1 MVILA
6 GKRRICSHMF
16 FRRKYVETNFIFCDE
31 CPPIRHINPRKR
43 EVKAVTRICIFCETW
58 ESGGIEAFLTNV
70 ISHMDLTGLEIDI
83 VSARLGQSVFTA
95 PLKELGVG
103 FYQLSGRLRTPENGK
118 RFAQLLRKRQ
128 YDVVH
133 LNIFQ
138 GLALYYGRLAQKYGV
153 PVRIAHCHGAGL
165 RNSPGVAL
173 KLKLHELGKRLWS
186 GCATTRLACS
196 RQAAEFLFPKG
207 MSYEWIPNGID
218 AARFCFQAEGR
229 GAVRRELGI
238 EEDTLLGTVG
248 RLSAEKNQ
256 GFLLKVLR
264 EVKAKAPNAV
274 LLLVGGGQMEEALR
288 QRAEETG
295 VSDSVI
301 FYGES
306 PRIPELLWA
315 MDVFLF
321 PSTTEGLGIA
331 AVEAQAAGLPVVCSE
346 HIPGEALVTEGVT
359 RLPLSAGAGAWAEA
373 ALKAKA
379 PLDRTA
385 AAKEVSAAGYDVE
398 AVAERI
404 REVWME

>member
-1 MVILA
+1 M
-6 GKRRICSHMF
+6 
-16 FRRKYVETNFIFCDE
+16 
-31 CPPIRHINPRKR
+31 
-43 EVKAVTRICIFCETW
+43 TRICILCETW

-83 VSARLGQSVFTA
+83 VCARLGQSVFTA
-95 PLKELGVG
+95 PLKELGIG
-103 FYQLSGRLRTPENGK
+103 FYQLSGKLRTPENGK
-118 RFAQLLRKRQ
+118 RFARLLGERQ

-138 GLALYYGRLAQKYGV
+138 GLALYYGRLAQKHGV

-196 RQAAEFLFPKG
+196 QQAAEFLFPKG

-218 AARFCFQAEGR
+218 AARFRFQAEGR
-229 GAVRRELGI
+229 VAMRHELGI
-238 EEDTLLGTVG
+238 EEDTLLLGTVG

-256 GFLLKVLR
+256 GFLLEVLR

-274 LLLVGGGQMEEALR
+274 LLLVGGGPQEEELR
-288 QRAEETG
+288 KKAEETG

-306 PRIPELLWA
+306 PRIPALLWA
-315 MDVFLF
+315 MDEFLF
-321 PSTTEGLGIA
+321 PSTSEGLGIA
-331 AVEAQAAGLPVVCSE
+331 GVEAQAAGLPVICSE
-346 HIPGEALVTEGVT
+346 HIPGEALVTESVT
-359 RLPLSAGAGAWAEA
+359 RLSLSAGAGAWAEA

-385 AAKEVSAAGYDVE
+385 VAKEVSAAGYDVE
-398 AVAERI
+398 AVAEKI